1 MVRRLVLLALLL
13 LPGSALA
20 QREGLLQIGS
30 PLSDFVRRQATLG
43 TVPQFAADALPIPAG
58 EATALV
64 DSIAA
69 DPAAL
74 AALSP
79 ADRQLVERYR
89 SREPAS
95 AFGWTPPYG
104 FYGDGVSPV
113 HVEGDG
119 YAFELAPI
127 VGVSIGPTR
136 RTDRAERDPS
146 APVYRN
152 TRGFR
157 TGGHLGP
164 LYFEARATENQR
176 RPAFY
181 QRDAPRATVPRYG
194 FVKRL
199 GDDAYDYFT
208 AEGGIGYR
216 DRFVDVRFA
225 RDRNQ
230 WGPGMGTLF
239 LSNYAAPYDHLRLG
253 AQAGPLHY
261 TMAVARL
268 TTPEGNGT
276 GPNLVLPSKFAA
288 FHRVAVEV
296 GRFEA
301 EAFEAVVFH
310 DDTLSNSRRG
320 LEIGYLNP
328 VIFYRAVESELGS
341 GDNALIGLGGA
352 VRPLDGLRLYGQVII
367 DEFVADQFFEDA
379 WVNKWGILGGAHAV
393 DLGLPGLEVRAEYAR
408 LRPYLYGHRSTFSA
422 YVHYDDV
429 LGHPVGPNADDL
441 SLFLRYRPNVRTTA
455 QVLATRARRGRDTDS
470 LFVGADPTVSY
481 FERVSNEAPTFDG
494 VRQTEWLVEGSLAYE
509 LLPRL
514 AVEAAGLYRAIDDA
528 ERGLDRAAAVT
539 VGLRWELPFQSV
551 RY

>member
-1 MVRRLVLLALLL
+1 MVRRLLLLALVL

-43 TVPQFAADALPIPAG
+43 TVPQFSADALPIPAG
-58 EATALV
+58 TATALV

-69 DPAAL
+69 DPDRL

-79 ADRQLVERYR
+79 ADRQFVERYR

-119 YAFELAPI
+119 YALELAPI
-127 VGVSIGPTR
+127 VGAAVGPTQ
-136 RTDRAERDPS
+136 RTDRGERDPS

-157 TGGHLGP
+157 TAGRLGH
-164 LYFEARATENQR
+164 LYFEARATENQQ
-176 RPAFY
+176 RPAVY
-181 QRDAPRATVPRYG
+181 AYDEPGDTAPRYG
-194 FVKRL
+194 FVKDL

-208 AEGGIGYR
+208 AEGGVGYR

-239 LSNYAAPYDHLRLG
+239 LSNYAAPYDHLRLA

-261 TMAVARL
+261 TMAVARF
-268 TTPEGNGT
+268 TTPERDGRGADT
-276 GPNLVLPSKFAA
+276 VLPSKFAA

-310 DDTLSNSRRG
+310 DDTLRGNRRG
-320 LEIGYLNP
+320 PEIGYLNP

-352 VRPLDGLRLYGQVII
+352 VRPVDGLRLYGQVLI
-367 DEFVADQFFEDA
+367 DEFVADRFFDDS
-379 WVNKWGILGGAHAV
+379 WVNKWGVLAGAHVV
-393 DLGLPGLEVRAEYAR
+393 DLGLPGLEARAEYAR

-441 SLFLRYRPNVRTTA
+441 SLFLRYRPGVRTTA
-455 QVLATRARRGRDTDS
+455 QVLATRARRGRDPDG

-481 FERVSNEAPTFDG
+481 FERASNESPTFDG

-514 AVEAAGLYRAIDDA
+514 AVEAAGLYRAVDDG